1 MAAAPGHSAPP
12 PTCTS
17 LTEGPAAP
25 GTVSARV
32 PARGRGPRASFP
44 LPVARPALPATPL
57 RRQCVASGVDFCA
70 AGHRRHFPTGEPA
83 RSARQGAHL
92 GLWLQLRATSRPR
105 SQIGSL
111 ALTSVSTAD
120 EGACLHPDAHR
131 SLRQHCPDRALSDLG
146 GARSSGTPAR
156 RHLPRVRPSQRLAVV
171 LAPSL
176 RPSHL
181 LPPAPVTCAV
191 SYVRAAALL
200 SCLLPLPG
208 LDFADTR
215 RPWTSHRPPG
225 VVSRFPSLL
234 QGHRGSPRDAG
245 SVRTAGQ
252 RLRRPRPECLLGARS
267 APRVAPAA
275 DSRDSAGPKP
285 PSPPPWPFGTLQLR
299 PQNHAYSES
308 NIYIVLRDSLG
319 THIHSFV

>member
-1 MAAAPGHSAPP
+1 MSPVPVRGLAPVARHAAAHIPHPCRVTVLPVWPCHPWQLHQGIPPLPRVHVPDGESCGPGHCQRPRPSQRAGAP
-12 PTCTS
+12 
-17 LTEGPAAP
+17 
-25 GTVSARV
+25 
-32 PARGRGPRASFP
+32 ASFP

-57 RRQCVASGVDFCA
+57 RRQRVASGVDFCA

-131 SLRQHCPDRALSDLG
+131 SLQQHCPDRALSDLG

-156 RHLPRVRPSQRLAVV
+156 RRLPRAHPSQRLAVV

-181 LPPAPVTCAV
+181 LPPAPLTCAV

-200 SCLLPLPG
+200 SCLLPLSG

-225 VVSRFPSLL
+225 VIS
-234 QGHRGSPRDAG
+234 
-245 SVRTAGQ
+245 
-252 RLRRPRPECLLGARS
+252 C
-267 APRVAPAA
+267 
-275 DSRDSAGPKP
+275 
-285 PSPPPWPFGTLQLR
+285 PF
-299 PQNHAYSES
+299 
-308 NIYIVLRDSLG
+308 
-319 THIHSFV
+319 

>member
-57 RRQCVASGVDFCA
+57 RRQRVASGVDFCA

-83 RSARQGAHL
+83 RSARRGAHL

-131 SLRQHCPDRALSDLG
+131 SLQQHCPDRALSDLG

-156 RHLPRVRPSQRLAVV
+156 RRLPRAHPSQRLAVV

-176 RPSHL
+176 PPSHL

-225 VVSRFPSLL
+225 VISRPFYKAIGEVHGTQAPCA
-234 QGHRGSPRDAG
+234 QRGSA
-245 SVRTAGQ
+245 
-252 RLRRPRPECLLGARS
+252 
-267 APRVAPAA
+267 
-275 DSRDSAGPKP
+275 SAGPAQSASWGP
-285 PSPPPWPFGTLQLR
+285 AAPLGSRLLLTAGTVRGPSPLPHLR
-299 PQNHAYSES
+299 GP
-308 NIYIVLRDSLG
+308 LG
-319 THIHSFV
+319 PCNSDPRIMLIRKVTFT